1 MRILIAGATG
11 LIGKELV
18 EECLDLGIKIH
29 YLTTQKNKLE
39 NKDEYQGFYW
49 NPSKGIID
57 DAAFNGVSAIIN
69 LAGASVSKRWTSS
82 YKKEI
87 LNSRTQTANLIYN
100 TLKKQEHIVTQ
111 YISASGISIYPSS
124 YTNLYQ
130 ETSNEE
136 AQTFLGEVVKSW
148 EAAADLFSDL
158 NIKVTK
164 VRTGIVLSEN
174 GGALQQMVK
183 PIKLGVGAPLGS
195 GEQWQSWIHINDMAR
210 LYVYILKNQL
220 TGVYN
225 AVSPNPV
232 TNKKM
237 THIIAHYY
245 DKPLWIP
252 NVPKW
257 MITLLLGEMGSIAL
271 ESQLVSSEKIVK
283 EGFQFQFVNLENAL
297 EDLL

>member
-1 MRILIAGATG
+1 MKILIAGATG

-18 EECLDLGIKIH
+18 EECLDQGIKIH
-29 YLTTQKNKLE
+29 YLTTRKNKLE
-39 NKDEYQGFYW
+39 NSEEYQGFYW
-49 NPSKGIID
+49 EPSKGIID
-57 DAAFNGVSAIIN
+57 QTAFNDVSTIIN

-82 YKKEI
+82 NKKEI
-87 LNSRTQTANLIYN
+87 LNSRTQSAELIYN
-100 TLKKQEHIVTQ
+100 TLKTIEHNVTH

-124 YTNLYQ
+124 FTNLYY
-130 ETSNEE
+130 ENSSEE
-136 AQTFLGEVVKSW
+136 ASSFLGKVVKSW
-148 EAAADLFSDL
+148 ETAANQFSEL

-174 GGALQQMVK
+174 GGALSQMVK
-183 PIKLGVGAPLGS
+183 PIKLGVGASLGS
-195 GEQWQSWIHINDMAR
+195 GEQWQSWIHINDVAR
-210 LYVYILKNQL
+210 LYMFILKNQF
-220 TGVYN
+220 TGIYN

-245 DKPLWIP
+245 NKPLWLPNIP
-252 NVPKW
+252 NF
-257 MITLLLGEMGSIAL
+257 MIKLLLGEMGSIAL

-283 EGFQFQFVNLENAL
+283 EGFQFQFVNVENAL

>member
-29 YLTTQKNKLE
+29 YLTTRKNKLE
-39 NKDEYQGFYW
+39 NKEEYQGFYW

-57 DAAFNGVSAIIN
+57 DTAFNGVSAIIN

-100 TLKKQEHIVTQ
+100 TLKKLEHSVTH

-124 YTNLYQ
+124 FTNLYQ

-148 EAAADLFSDL
+148 ETAADQFSDL
-158 NIKVTK
+158 NIKVAK
-164 VRTGIVLSEN
+164 VRTGIVLSEK

-183 PIKLGVGAPLGS
+183 PIKLSVGAPLGS

-210 LYVYILKNQL
+210 LYIYILKNQL

-245 DKPLWIP
+245 DKPLWLPNIP
-252 NVPKW
+252 KF
-257 MITLLLGEMGSIAL
+257 MITILLGEMGSIAL

>member
-29 YLTTQKNKLE
+29 YLTTRKNKLE

-87 LNSRTQTANLIYN
+87 LNSRKQTANLIYN
-100 TLKKQEHIVTQ
+100 TLKKQEHTVTH

-130 ETSNEE
+130 ETSNEK

-148 EAAADLFSDL
+148 EAAADQFSDL
-158 NIKVTK
+158 NIKVAK

-210 LYVYILKNQL
+210 LYIYILKNQL
-220 TGVYN
+220 NGVYN

-245 DKPLWIP
+245 DKPLWLPNIP
-252 NVPKW
+252 KF
-257 MITLLLGEMGSIAL
+257 MITILLGEMGSIAL

>member
-29 YLTTQKNKLE
+29 YLTTRKNKLE
-39 NKDEYQGFYW
+39 NKEEYQGFYW
-49 NPSKGIID
+49 NPSKEIID
-57 DAAFNGVSAIIN
+57 DAAFKGVSAIIN

-87 LNSRTQTANLIYN
+87 LSSRTQTANLIYN
-100 TLKKQEHIVTQ
+100 TLKKLEHSVAY

-124 YTNLYQ
+124 FTNLYQ

-148 EAAADLFSDL
+148 ETAADQFSDL
-158 NIKVTK
+158 NIKVAK
-164 VRTGIVLSEN
+164 VRTGIVLSEK

-183 PIKLGVGAPLGS
+183 PIKLSVGAPLGS
-195 GEQWQSWIHINDMAR
+195 GEQWKSWIHINDMAR
-210 LYVYILKNQL
+210 LYIYILKNQL

-245 DKPLWIP
+245 DKPLWLPNIP
-252 NVPKW
+252 KF
-257 MITLLLGEMGSIAL
+257 MITILLGEMGSIAL